1 MRRVNRGEYFSND
14 KYATKNQVTRE
25 LGTALISDIWNEIL
39 TYRAQFKTLLTLRT
53 VEKNRLSVVL
63 TPKISDKIAQIE
75 RSLTRL
81 MRDFALFS
89 QDHNQLTQLRV
100 TQAEAI
106 VSQIADKYQIKVE
119 PRFYAQLV
127 SGHVSA
133 ISAQEIILVNYH
145 RALTHLLKNTNIP
158 LDVNYVEALSA
169 LFNGNDQHLYRK
181 TETGVSKATINP
193 IQLFVPVNQI
203 HDSLDDLLA
212 FIQSSS
218 APMFVKFVAVY
229 YYFDYI
235 KPFEYYSEELAVL
248 FAKGFLQTHD
258 LQELAVFLNLETVLA
273 KNYAQIQEVMY
284 EVKMTNDLTY
294 LVDYMT
300 DLCALIIEELNE
312 SIFQIKRRPII
323 EEQYSLKEEKAVE
336 DLLKEEAPL
345 EITVANGESAPL
357 KPEELKEPDFV
368 PFKVAEDV
376 NPTYKVEEQVKD
388 FSPDARQK
396 IETKLEIAIESLP
409 VGLTEHD
416 AQKIER
422 HLMEMDPSLSRAEA
436 YFYARHCT
444 MGKYYTISQFKNEIG
459 CAYETARTSMEHLAA
474 SGYYRKEKFKNKFI
488 YTPIRLKNK

>member
-1 MRRVNRGEYFSND
+1 MNE
-14 KYATKNQVTRE
+14 KELKNY
-25 LGTALISDIWNEIL
+25 L
-39 TYRAQFKTLLTLRT
+39 
-53 VEKNRLSVVL
+53 KN
-63 TPKISDKIAQIE
+63 
-75 RSLTRL
+75 
-81 MRDFALFS
+81 
-89 QDHNQLTQLRV
+89 N
-100 TQAEAI
+100 
-106 VSQIADKYQIKVE
+106 
-119 PRFYAQLV
+119 
-127 SGHVSA
+127 
-133 ISAQEIILVNYH
+133 IINLNH

-169 LFNGNDQHLYRK
+169 LFNGNEQHLYRK

-336 DLLKEEAPL
+336 DLFKEEAPL
-345 EITVANGESAPL
+345 EITVANGESAPI